1 MLAIK
6 QTIPII
12 SEDLFQHTTVNN
24 VFFSIPSKFHWLWHL
39 CLRWSHTTQKYM
51 SNDTQIGHLLHVQA
65 WQTGVCNLF
74 CVCVVRL
81 EIVLNM
87 WTILT
92 VHRSTFYMHS
102 MNNTDHLSI
111 TKRIEW
117 QKCLTANTLTARYSR
132 SLSLYYLE
140 CFVITVCGGTKIRH
154 TNDQTKP
161 NHTIPFS
168 FRCVSIYVYKCILRW
183 KSQDRNA
190 QIGTIEC
197 SLTPQFWNSNGM
209 KSIKHSTISSSH
221 DLPHLSRFVRRL
233 FVFLAYK
240 MDLVVESIL
249 LLVY

>member
-1 MLAIK
+1 MSFSA
-6 QTIPII
+6 
-12 SEDLFQHTTVNN
+12 FQANFIDSDIYVYGDHILPKNICQMIRK
-24 VFFSIPSKFHWLWHL
+24 SDI
-39 CLRWSHTTQKYM
+39 
-51 SNDTQIGHLLHVQA
+51 
-65 WQTGVCNLF
+65 F
-74 CVCVVRL
+74 CMYKHGRLEFVTYFVCVVRL

-117 QKCLTANTLTARYSR
+117 QKCLTANTLTARYSL

-154 TNDQTKP
+154 TNDQTIL

-168 FRCVSIYVYKCILRW
+168 FHCVSIYVYKCILRW